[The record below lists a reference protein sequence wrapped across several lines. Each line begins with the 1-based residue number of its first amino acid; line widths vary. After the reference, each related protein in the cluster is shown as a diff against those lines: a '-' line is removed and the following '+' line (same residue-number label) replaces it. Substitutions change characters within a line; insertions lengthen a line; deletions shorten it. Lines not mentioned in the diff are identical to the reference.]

1 MTSMFLEGHVSMM
14 ERLLRLRALPAFV
27 KMTDAELSV
36 IAHHAKEVYFSPGED
51 LIREGNLVQHTLA
64 ILEGEVEVLRGG
76 VVTVP
81 RTRKNGLGSLNML
94 ARYHAEHQVRAVT
107 HLRALAIK
115 YDRLLELMEDTFT
128 ILTHILNVLADAT
141 VETYCEM
148 DIDFHAPDRL
158 RPKPSWLRIDGR
170 PLDLVERILS
180 IRQIPAFA
188 RSSLDSVSHYAGA
201 LEQIQVPAGTVIW
214 AEGDPCFHYLHVVDG
229 VVRGHRKQGEG
240 ILRFSTPSMP
250 GFFGAISDRDDRW
263 YTAMAETDLIALRA
277 DREVLPDIL
286 EDNFEMASL
295 FLTLV
300 ARRLVRFLKQRDQTQ
315 DDSARKA

>member
-1 MTSMFLEGHVSMM
+1 MKAMPLDGHVSMM
-14 ERLLRLRALPAFV
+14 ERLLRLRALPAFS

-36 IAHHAKEVYFSPGED
+36 IAHHVEEVDFEPGD
-51 LIREGNLVQHTLA
+51 ILIREGNLVQHTLA

-76 VVTVP
+76 VVITP
-81 RTRKNGLGSLNML
+81 SSRKNGVGSLNMI
-94 ARYHAEHQVRAVT
+94 ARYHAEHQIRAVT

-128 ILTHILNVLADAT
+128 ILTHLLNVLADAT

-148 DIDFHAPDRL
+148 DVDFHAPDRL

-188 RSSLDSVSHYAGA
+188 RSSLDSVSHYAGM
-201 LEQIQVPAGTVIW
+201 LEQIQFPAGTVLW
-214 AEGDPCFHYLHVVDG
+214 EEGSPCYHYLHVVDG
-229 VVRGHRKQGEG
+229 VVRGNRQGADG
-240 ILRFSTPSMP
+240 VLRFSTPSMP
-250 GFFGAISDRDDRW
+250 GFFGAISDRHDRW
-263 YTAMAETDLIALRA
+263 YTAVAETDLIALRA

-295 FLTLV
+295 FVTLV
-300 ARRLVRFLKQRDQTQ
+300 ARRLVRFLKQRDYTE
-315 DDSARKA
+315 DDSTHKA